1 MADEQGP
8 NEGIDWMNIA
18 KIVFLAAV
26 LVAAWY
32 VLEWLFG
39 RGK

>member
-8 NEGIDWMNIA
+8 NEGSGWRNIA

-32 VLEWLFG
+32 VLERVFG
-39 RGK
+39 MG